1 MAKIAAFEQY
11 WLEYEKWFN
20 EHRFVFL
27 SEIEAIKKLLPPA
40 GRKVEI
46 GVGSGLFAS
55 ALNIEEGCDPSL
67 RMRQKAQER
76 GIKAIDCV
84 AENLPYENQSFE
96 VVLLVTTICFVD
108 DPKRSLREINRILK
122 PGGLVIVGLVDAES
136 PLGRL
141 YQEKKHRSRFYQEAR
156 FFSCQEIVELLDEAG
171 FGVEQIWQT
180 VFGKLSEIKEI
191 QQPKPGSGDGGFVVV
206 RARKIDESRAID
218 NNKNIK
224 VF

>member
-11 WLEYEKWFN
+11 WLEYEKWFE

-27 SEIEAIKKLLPPA
+27 SEIEAIKQLLPPA

-55 ALNIEEGCDPSL
+55 ALKIEEGCDPSL

-84 AENLPYENQSFE
+84 AENLPYENQSFD
-96 VVLLVTTICFVD
+96 VALMITTICFVD

-122 PGGLVIVGLVDAES
+122 PEGLVIVGFVDGKS
-136 PLGRL
+136 PLGKL
-141 YQEKKHRSRFYQEAR
+141 YQEKKDKSHFYQEAR
-156 FFSCQEIVELLDEAG
+156 FFSSREIIELLEQAG
-171 FGVEQIWQT
+171 LVVEQIWQT
-180 VFGKLSEIKEI
+180 VFGKLSEIKEV
-191 QQPKPGSGDGGFVVV
+191 QQPKAGSGEGGFVVIS
-206 RARKIDESRAID
+206 ARKIA
-218 NNKNIK
+218 
-224 VF
+224 